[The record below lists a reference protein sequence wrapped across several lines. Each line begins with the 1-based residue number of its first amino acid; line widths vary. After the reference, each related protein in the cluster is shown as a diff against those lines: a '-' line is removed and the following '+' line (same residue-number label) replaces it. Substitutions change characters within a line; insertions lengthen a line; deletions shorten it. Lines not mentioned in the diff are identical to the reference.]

1 MTGTLGER
9 VERAVAYAAHL
20 HAGQTRSGTVAPYLA
35 HLLGVT
41 ANVVEDAGRA
51 GEVDEDEAV
60 AALLHDSAEDHG
72 GRERLAD
79 IRARFGPAV
88 AEVVEALTDNLDP
101 ELDTW
106 RARKE
111 AYLRELGDET
121 RRSVLRVSLADKL
134 DNVRAIVA
142 VHRVRGDAF
151 WRSFHPRAD
160 TLWYY
165 GSLAELFA
173 RRFPGPM
180 AEELECSVA
189 RLRAAP
195 AGGPP
200 PAGRG

>member
-1 MTGTLGER
+1 VTGVLGER
-9 VERAVAYAAHL
+9 VERAVAYAARL
-20 HAGQTRSGTVAPYLA
+20 HAGQTRSGTVAPYIA

-60 AALLHDSAEDHG
+60 AALLHDAAEDHG
-72 GRERLAD
+72 GRERIAE
-79 IRARFGPAV
+79 IRERFGPAV

-101 ELDTW
+101 ELETW

-111 AYLRELGDET
+111 AYLRELADEARPT
-121 RRSVLRVSLADKL
+121 VLRVSLADKL

-142 VHRVRGDAF
+142 AHRVRGETF
-151 WRSFHPRAD
+151 WESFHPRAD

-165 GSLAELFA
+165 GSLADLFA

-180 AEELECSVA
+180 AEELERSVA

-195 AGGPP
+195 ADGGPP
-200 PAGRG
+200 PGR